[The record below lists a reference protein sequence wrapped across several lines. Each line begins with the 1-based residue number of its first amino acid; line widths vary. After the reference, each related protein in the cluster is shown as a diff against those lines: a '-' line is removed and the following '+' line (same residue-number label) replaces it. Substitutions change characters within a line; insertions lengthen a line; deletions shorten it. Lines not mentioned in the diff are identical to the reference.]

1 MVFLKVSYGGIS
13 LYFYIISFNIIWN
26 KLICDICFHLLQQ
39 LRGTWSTTK
48 LALFNNKNGFSFFW
62 NTVNITSLVSPCN
75 LLVLLNYYVYL
86 SFSVWQLAYK
96 NTHNFTKK
104 WLTFKFFLLLTCYT
118 TLHILFSKAFCHFK
132 GDRIRDFCIC
142 SFLLHSKH
150 FLYFPTK

>member
-48 LALFNNKNGFSFFW
+48 LALFNNNNGFSFFW

-75 LLVLLNYYVYL
+75 VLVLLKYYVYL
-86 SFSVWQLAYK
+86 SFSLWQLAYK
-96 NTHNFTKK
+96 NTHNFTKNGSHSSFSLC
-104 WLTFKFFLLLTCYT
+104 WLV
-118 TLHILFSKAFCHFK
+118 TLHCTSYFQKPFVIFK

-142 SFLLHSKH
+142 SFLVHSKH
-150 FLYFPTK
+150 VLYFPTK